1 MKANT
6 GRPEHST
13 GQAQT
18 VTDKQFKQILKA
30 LNRDSNPVQRERN
43 KSIIE
48 ISFRLGL
55 RVKEIASL
63 NIEDVLDSGGNVRTL
78 LRLTSDKTKGKKH
91 RDLPLGN
98 EKLRKQLRIY
108 LSLIDTSK
116 PDAPLFTT
124 QRRNRFSPNSLQQA
138 MKRMFVDAGLD
149 GKYSSHSGRR
159 TFITKLS
166 EKGFDIYSI
175 KEAAGHSSI
184 QTTQRY
190 IEKNEKRIFEML
202 KCL

>member
-1 MKANT
+1 MAGKT

-13 GQAQT
+13 GQSQT
-18 VTDKQFKQILKA
+18 VSDKQFKRILKA
-30 LNRDSNPVQRERN
+30 LDLDSNPIQRERN
-43 KSIIE
+43 KSIME
-48 ISFRLGL
+48 ISFKLGL

-63 NIEDVLDSGGNVRTL
+63 NIGDVLDSKGSIRTL
-78 LRLTSDKTKGKKH
+78 LRLISDKTKGRKH

-98 EKLRKQLRIY
+98 EKLRKQLRIH
-108 LSLIDTSK
+108 LDLIDTSK
-116 PDAPLFTT
+116 ADVPLFTT
-124 QRRNRFSPNSLQQA
+124 QRGNRFSPNSLQQA
-138 MKRMFVDAGLD
+138 MKRMFVNGGLD

-166 EKGFDIYSI
+166 EKGFDIYTI

-190 IEKNEKRIFEML
+190 IERNEKRIFEML